1 MTATTESPPTRADAE
16 PTGATAE
23 SQWTPEREAVA
34 VALIVFVATLLLTV
48 NERLLIGSFNDDGVY
63 VAVGKAIAAG
73 EGYRSIHL
81 AGDPVQVKYPPGYP
95 ALLAVLWWIGGS
107 LPNVAGLIRLL
118 NTAVVAAGA
127 GTLWYYGRRVL
138 GAHVLPLALLGIGP
152 FFLDATLQYHSLAL
166 TEPYFVLGWA
176 ICLLVVAREIDSTNA
191 SLAPRVAAWG
201 GITLAVTTLFRAHAV
216 ALIPAVLLALVHRR
230 SGTRAILAF
239 TAGAI
244 VPLVAW
250 QVYHGYMIAH
260 GRVSSIPDEASY
272 VDWFTSGD
280 VADTYRAVWST
291 AIRNVGGYA
300 SILTDYT
307 SGIRPLAAAILAF
320 AAVVVGI
327 GAYRTRRGRPELVL
341 MIGASLALVL
351 IWPFLQDRFLLPL
364 LPFMG
369 LLAARAISDFVRARP
384 PIVYRLVVVAMIGV
398 VPMIALRQ
406 VELRAEGRRRAEAGL
421 APEVFGPAY
430 FLPSITRYLETVT
443 VWVRDHTTPEDRI
456 LVEFPAA
463 VYHYTGRKASN
474 SNPSVPFGGE
484 SVFAHPGDYLARRI
498 LEDDVT
504 ILSISGPTLM
514 IYRDAAILS
523 ARCPHVL
530 ELVEG
535 HPQVRFPLF
544 FRIHRDDA
552 CLRERVIDAVGS

>member
-1 MTATTESPPTRADAE
+1 MTRA
-16 PTGATAE
+16 
-23 SQWTPEREAVA
+23 TPKARWGPEHETVV

-63 VAVGKAIAAG
+63 VALGKAIAAG

-107 LPNVAGLIRLL
+107 LPNVAGMIRLL
-118 NTAVVAAGA
+118 NTTVVAAGA

-138 GAHVLPLALLGIGP
+138 RAHGLPLAVLGIGP

-176 ICLLVVAREIDSTNA
+176 IFLLLVAREKDSTNA
-191 SLAPRVAAWG
+191 SVTPRVAAWG

-216 ALIPAVLLALVHRR
+216 ALIPAVLLALMLRR
-230 SGTRAILAF
+230 SGTRAVLAF
-239 TAGAI
+239 TAGAVI
-244 VPLVAW
+244 PLMVW
-250 QVYHGYMIAH
+250 QVYRRHLVAH
-260 GRVSSIPDEASY
+260 GPISTIPDEAPY
-272 VDWFTSGD
+272 LQWFLRGD
-280 VADTYRAVWST
+280 LADTIRAAWST
-291 AIRNVGGYA
+291 AILSLRFYA
-300 SILTDYT
+300 EIVTDYS
-307 SGIRPLAAAILAF
+307 SGSRPLGAAFLVIV
-320 AAVVVGI
+320 AVLVSI
-327 GAYRTRRGRPELVL
+327 GAYRTRRERPELIL
-341 MIGASLALVL
+341 MIGASLALVV

-364 LPFMG
+364 LPFLG
-369 LLAARAISDFVRARP
+369 LLAARAVSDCVRVRRP
-384 PIVYRLVVVAMIGV
+384 MAHRVIVVAMILV
-398 VPMIALRQ
+398 VAMIAFRQ
-406 VELRAEGRRRAEAGL
+406 AELRAEGLRRAEARET
-421 APEVFGPAY
+421 PEVFGPSY
-430 FLPSITRYLETVT
+430 FLTTITRYLETVT
-443 VWVRDHTTPEDRI
+443 VWVQDHTTPEDRI

-474 SNPSVPFGGE
+474 SNPSEPVGGE